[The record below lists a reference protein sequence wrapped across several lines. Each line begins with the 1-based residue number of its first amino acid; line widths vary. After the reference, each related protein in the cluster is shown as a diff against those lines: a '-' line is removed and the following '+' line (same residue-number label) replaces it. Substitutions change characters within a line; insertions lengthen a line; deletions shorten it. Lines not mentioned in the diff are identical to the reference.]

1 MFRCVTLVPKK
12 FHFTIKNQIIEYM
25 KIVYVFFI
33 LFSCNSLRAEKVNDK
48 AEWENGA
55 NILVEGLDC
64 WYNMDTGLWETTS
77 WWNGANILTGL
88 IKYGSDNHDESI
100 KKMLDHTFEK
110 TKEFEVGEQDGKEA
124 WICRNYINDFYDDEG
139 WWALAWMDAWEWT
152 GETRYLNMARS
163 IFEDITNGWSMECG
177 GGLYWKKGLNFK
189 GTISNS
195 LALTL
200 ATKLYLANTKDI
212 NGRSC
217 LQWAIDIWQWMNE
230 VELFSEY
237 GLLQDG
243 IRNRD
248 GICEVKSNVYTYNQG
263 VVLTGLVNLY
273 HITGEEHYMQRAH
286 KLAQSAI
293 QHMVTEQGV
302 LKEVSCEPERCKSD
316 AEQFKGIFIRH
327 LNVLNHY
334 SPQKEYTAFIEKNVN
349 SIYRDAMNKG
359 EVLPGVPWNMTSE
372 KRSAATT
379 SSALDAFNAI
389 LCED

>member
-1 MFRCVTLVPKK
+1 
-12 FHFTIKNQIIEYM
+12 
-25 KIVYVFFI
+25 
-33 LFSCNSLRAEKVNDK
+33 
-48 AEWENGA
+48 
-55 NILVEGLDC
+55 
-64 WYNMDTGLWETTS
+64 
-77 WWNGANILTGL
+77 
-88 IKYGSDNHDESI
+88 
-100 KKMLDHTFEK
+100 
-110 TKEFEVGEQDGKEA
+110 
-124 WICRNYINDFYDDEG
+124 
-139 WWALAWMDAWEWT
+139 
-152 GETRYLNMARS
+152 
-163 IFEDITNGWSMECG
+163 
-177 GGLYWKKGLNFK
+177 
-189 GTISNS
+189 
-195 LALTL
+195 
-200 ATKLYLANTKDI
+200 
-212 NGRSC
+212 
-217 LQWAIDIWQWMNE
+217 MNE